1 MSSADMNMRSCL
13 GLDFSL
19 EYVISIRT
27 DGSLYWR
34 EDIDEPDLV
43 SMKHWRIA
51 RDEFP
56 KDDPQLWESWGTG
69 MDLGEAM
76 CKYNLELRARIYP
89 NEFEGSGFC
98 CQMFQMRNDDYQF
111 QPYDYFYTLIINTE
125 SLNPDLEEPFTYT
138 QTYYTEDL
146 CDGCEATA
154 EQRIEVERTALYGA
168 IAYDAAQ
175 TAEIFAQF
183 PEEESTAINLF
194 IGYAFISVLATLF
207 SL

>member
-1 MSSADMNMRSCL
+1 
-13 GLDFSL
+13 
-19 EYVISIRT
+19 
-27 DGSLYWR
+27 
-34 EDIDEPDLV
+34 
-43 SMKHWRIA
+43 MKHWRIA

-98 CQMFQMRNDDYQF
+98 CQMFQMRTDDYLF
-111 QPYDYFYTLIINTE
+111 QPYDYFHTLIINTE

-138 QTYYTEDL
+138 QTYYTEDK
-146 CDGCEATA
+146 CDECEATA

>member
-1 MSSADMNMRSCL
+1 
-13 GLDFSL
+13 
-19 EYVISIRT
+19 
-27 DGSLYWR
+27 
-34 EDIDEPDLV
+34 
-43 SMKHWRIA
+43 MKHWRIA

-98 CQMFQMRNDDYQF
+98 CQMFQMRNDDYLF

-138 QTYYTEDL
+138 QTYYTEDFL
-146 CDGCEATA
+146 ENKPENCGDCSGSECYGCEATA

-194 IGYAFISVLATLF
+194 IGYAFISVLATLS